1 MASFIS
7 IDNNKFDLNGMFQ
20 FDFNFNFDILKKTLE
35 AFVTVQTFQNK
46 KILELEEKIARISL
60 KE

>member
-1 MASFIS
+1 MANFIT
-7 IDNNKFDLNGMFQ
+7 IDNNKFDLNSMFQ

>member
-35 AFVTVQTFQNK
+35 ALVNVQNFQNK
-46 KILELEEKIARISL
+46 KILELEEKITSMSR
-60 KE
+60 KR